1 MLPNKRLKLA
11 GALVLEEV
19 VGSCR
24 TRDLRP
30 PLLRRRA
37 GRPQLKRDPL
47 GSAIEM
53 SYVVAIVAHPDFEPL
68 IPLAE
73 RVHVWLADT
82 SANRTRAQNYW
93 RAHPQN
99 SIEQGVTTFKVGV
112 RDTAEQMVI
121 GVLGPVDLHH
131 GEHAHTPPWDT
142 LEIYGAAPTP
152 LLRKAL
158 TDFGISDVLPIPGGF
173 RATRDRGSAV

>member
-1 MLPNKRLKLA
+1 MMAVSMPWIWTETCTACVARQTRSALLPNKRLKLA
-11 GALVLEEV
+11 GALVVEEV
-19 VGSCR
+19 VGSHR

-112 RDTAEQMVI
+112 RDRKSTRLNSSHPVI
-121 GVLGPVDLHH
+121 SYAVFCLKKKKKKNMNMQ
-131 GEHAHTPPWDT
+131 DT
-142 LEIYGAAPTP
+142 I
-152 LLRKAL
+152 
-158 TDFGISDVLPIPGGF
+158 
-173 RATRDRGSAV
+173 RD

>member
-1 MLPNKRLKLA
+1 MMAVSMPWIWTETCTACVARQTRSALLPNKRLKLA

-53 SYVVAIVAHPDFEPL
+53 SYVVAVVAHPDFESL
-68 IPLAE
+68 IPLAGQG
-73 RVHVWLADT
+73 HVWVAYT
-82 SANRTRAQNYW
+82 SSNRTRAQNYW
-93 RAHPQN
+93 LVPPPDSLPPRGPP
-99 SIEQGVTTFKVGV
+99 FKSC
-112 RDTAEQMVI
+112 R
-121 GVLGPVDLHH
+121 
-131 GEHAHTPPWDT
+131 
-142 LEIYGAAPTP
+142 
-152 LLRKAL
+152 
-158 TDFGISDVLPIPGGF
+158 
-173 RATRDRGSAV
+173 

>member
-1 MLPNKRLKLA
+1 MMAVSMPWIWTETCTACVARQTRSALLPNKRLKLA

-24 TRDLRP
+24 TRDLQP

-99 SIEQGVTTFKVGV
+99 SIEQGAPTATAGV
-112 RDTAEQMVI
+112 PDAAEPAALAVWRP
-121 GVLGPVDLHH
+121 GGWRH
-131 GEHAHTPPWDT
+131 GEHARTPPRAT
-142 LEIYGAAPTP
+142 LATSRAAPPT
-152 LLRKAL
+152 
-158 TDFGISDVLPIPGGF
+158 
-173 RATRDRGSAV
+173 SAPEA